1 MAISRLASAPKGGRP
16 TRRIARRCAGDTSGM
31 SEKSIPRRRRIGRP
45 LFAARPARADDADPF
60 TMVSPPHG
68 IGHDEHAI
76 RRRAAQS
83 QESRLLVGV
92 TQVWAVQGIRIA
104 EHGLRFFER
113 DPVLGAVDRGLPRVP
128 LEHGSVYTKL
138 EAADLPVPSTYP
150 SDRLPPLSG
159 GIRDGAHPRVGPPPP
174 CPDSAAARSVA
185 WARPWPMTSVSGSRC
200 SSRRTS
206 TGPPEPAS
214 RS

>member
-92 TQVWAVQGIRIA
+92 TQVWAVRGIRSA
-104 EHGLRFFER
+104 EHGL
-113 DPVLGAVDRGLPRVP
+113 
-128 LEHGSVYTKL
+128 GSVAL
-138 EAADLPVPSTYP
+138 HPALAADE
-150 SDRLPPLSG
+150 RG
-159 GIRDGAHPRVGPPPP
+159 RRRG
-174 CPDSAAARSVA
+174 A
-185 WARPWPMTSVSGSRC
+185 WAP
-200 SSRRTS
+200 
-206 TGPPEPAS
+206 
-214 RS
+214 